1 MNLQAFYDS
10 TALTNKGVL
19 LDAEKAYSSGNDSLT
34 ETILNTITPSDQI
47 EYNYKLFYSL
57 SLKYFDSTFSSIDSL
72 DLYNLAIACPDK
84 DGNIVYQ
91 ARSLYNSIYTTA
103 ETFESNCNE
112 SSAKSL
118 TNFTDVFSEKEI
130 GITIYPN
137 PNNGE
142 FLVNVTDEDESLTSL
157 TAILRDVSGKLLYK
171 STMEIIDN
179 KLKMNYLAKPGMYY
193 LELINPMTNKSFT
206 EKIMILK

>member
-10 TALTNKGVL
+10 TALSNKGVL
-19 LDAEKAYSSGNDSLT
+19 LDAEKASNDGDTLLLSQK
-34 ETILNTITPSDQI
+34 LNLVAPSDI
-47 EYNYKLFYSL
+47 VEYNYKLFYNLCLNVKNAS
-57 SLKYFDSTFSSIDSL
+57 FSNTDSL
-72 DLYNLAIACPDK
+72 ELFYLASACPDV
-84 DGNIVYQ
+84 DGSVVYQ
-91 ARSLYNSIYTTA
+91 ARALYNAIYACA

>member
-1 MNLQAFYDS
+1 MSLQAFYDS
-10 TALTNKGVL
+10 TALSNKGVL
-19 LDAEKAYSSGNDSLT
+19 LDAEKASNDGNSLLVSQK
-34 ETILNTITPSDQI
+34 LNSVAPSDLV
-47 EYNYKLFYSL
+47 EYNYKLYYNLCLKAKDL
-57 SLKYFDSTFSSIDSL
+57 SFAASDSVEL
-72 DLYNLAIACPDK
+72 VNLAIACPDK